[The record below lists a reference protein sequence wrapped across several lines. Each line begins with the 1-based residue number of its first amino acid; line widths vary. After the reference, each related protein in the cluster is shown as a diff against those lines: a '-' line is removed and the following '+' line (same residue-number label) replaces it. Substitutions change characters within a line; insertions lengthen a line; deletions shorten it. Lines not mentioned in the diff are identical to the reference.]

1 MTNCYYI
8 CKNYIMERQK
18 RTFKQKLT
26 HFKRVLKVT
35 FGKFSSS
42 DHRDRRMK
50 RPQMDSTEEQAVRIW
65 TKVVH
70 QPDSELMYNPKTHE
84 AYAVWDSPRGTV
96 YLFLESQNLRV
107 INTVVGYDI
116 HLSSRVEQWCD
127 NVFSREVDRRR
138 KRFKKQAESKVVHS
152 LDSLETRLEGLDGN

>member
-1 MTNCYYI
+1 MA
-8 CKNYIMERQK
+8 KQK

-26 HFKRVLKVT
+26 HLKRVVRVT
-35 FGKFSSS
+35 LGKFFSS
-42 DHRDRRMK
+42 DYRDRRMS
-50 RPQMDSTEEQAVRIW
+50 RPQMTTTEEQAVRIW
-65 TKVVH
+65 TKVLH
-70 QPDSELMYNPKTHE
+70 QADSELMYNPKTHE
-84 AYAVWDSPRGTV
+84 SYAVWDSPRGTV

-138 KRFKKQAESKVVHS
+138 KKFKKQAESKVVHS

>member
-1 MTNCYYI
+1 ME
-8 CKNYIMERQK
+8 KNK
-18 RTFKQKLT
+18 RTFRQKWT

-35 FGKFSSS
+35 FGKLASNER
-42 DHRDRRMK
+42 RDRRMPK
-50 RPQMDSTEEQAVRIW
+50 PKMDTTEEQAVRIW

-70 QPDSELMYNPKTHE
+70 QADSELMYNPKTHE

-127 NVFSREVDRRR
+127 NIFTREVDRRR
-138 KRFKKQAESKVVHS
+138 KKFKKQAESKVVHS